1 MPRLSGAGGGKRAPQ
16 APSSPTL
23 VLHAGYTVL
32 CTALDGSIEADPM
45 GLYDYDTRILSRY
58 RLTIDDRPPELIAAA
73 RPEAEPFPQ
82 STTMRIPL
90 RLA

>member
-1 MPRLSGAGGGKRAPQ
+1 MFLPFGWQQIASTEAPRSLK
-16 APSSPTL
+16 SP
-23 VLHAGYTVL
+23 
-32 CTALDGSIEADPM
+32 
-45 GLYDYDTRILSRY
+45 
-58 RLTIDDRPPELIAAA
+58 AA